1 MGFNLC
7 GDVIYVLDA
16 AALFASYQLMLPHNS
31 KAVTTKEVVE
41 EVRDLD
47 SRASLELSLSAGKL
61 VIVDVP
67 DKFLVEAVRVAGDL
81 GEFSKLSK
89 ADISL
94 TALMIMLV
102 RVCGGVDVFVVTDD
116 YSLQNIAN
124 YLGLRVLGVKRRT
137 IDKVV
142 KYVSVCRLCGYVDN
156 TGLGVVCPVC
166 GGFMS
171 RRPSTVKSFGKCC

>member
-7 GDVIYVLDA
+7 GGVIYVLDA

-41 EVRDLD
+41 EVRDLG
-47 SRASLELSLSAGKL
+47 SRTSLELSLSAGKL
-61 VIVDVP
+61 VVVEVP
-67 DKFLVEAVRVAGDL
+67 NEFLVEAVRVARDL

-102 RVCGGVDVFVVTDD
+102 RVCGGVDVLVVTDD
-116 YSLQNIAN
+116 YSIQNIAT
-124 YLGLRVLGVKRRT
+124 YLGLKVLGVKRRT
-137 IDKVV
+137 IDRVV
-142 KYVSVCRLCGYVDN
+142 KYVSVCRLCGYVDT

-171 RRPSTVKSFGKCC
+171 RRPSTVESSSK

>member
-7 GDVIYVLDA
+7 GGVIYVLDA

-41 EVRDLD
+41 EVRDLG

-61 VIVDVP
+61 VVVEVP
-67 DKFLVEAVRVAGDL
+67 NEFLVEAVRVVRDL

-102 RVCGGVDVFVVTDD
+102 RVCGVDVLVVTDD
-116 YSLQNIAN
+116 YSIQNIAT
-124 YLGLRVLGVKRRT
+124 YLGLKVLGVKRRT
-137 IDKVV
+137 IDRVV
-142 KYVSVCRLCGYVDN
+142 KYVSVCRLCGYVDT

-171 RRPSTVKSFGKCC
+171 RRPSTVESSSK